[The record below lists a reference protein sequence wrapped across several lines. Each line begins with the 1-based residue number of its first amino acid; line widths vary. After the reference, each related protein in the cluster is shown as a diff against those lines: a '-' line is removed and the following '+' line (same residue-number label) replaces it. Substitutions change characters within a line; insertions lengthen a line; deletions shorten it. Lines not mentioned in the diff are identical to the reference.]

1 MPIDISSTMDGGNI
15 KVISAQDPG
24 DVRLKINPEPYTP
37 YDKV

>member
-15 KVISAQDPG
+15 IVMSAQDPA
-24 DVRLKINPEPYTP
+24 DIRLKIIPEPYTP